1 MEQAHP
7 VVTYLD
13 RLLVAPAELETLL
26 ISHPEIVDAVVIP
39 FPDAEASQIP
49 AACVVRSLN
58 SSQTKEDVQKFIAD
72 QIVLEAD
79 GYQPYLI
86 SPEKGLR
93 SLIKTV
99 LEMAKEPS
107 QLCVDERNFIQIHHL
122 AGFHPCFR
130 LLDDVPGFLEMCTVE
145 LVIHHGGNFV
155 KDLELQYINGEVWE
169 VDIDPDL
176 LSYPHLVKFI
186 KEGQYGK
193 IETLYYKAL
202 HEPLNK
208 LRVLWNDAS
217 VLDLTELAIKYRSC
231 DIYVDHGID
240 EADLIPCYLLPGCG
254 EPTEGNVPK
263 EPTEGIDGE
272 EPNEGI
278 VGEEPNEGRQ
288 SVGDEVNEESDE
300 VNEDA
305 TEVSTDDNADV
316 NEESDDEGIE
326 GDEDNYD
333 SAGDDT
339 ELSEFEN
346 DFGGVTQED
355 NTGLE
360 GEDLETDKGKSKD
373 PPSHE
378 SEEEEGHQKKVYPA
392 KSSAASTSMPSAASS
407 VDASSSMPS
416 AASARRN
423 KPRKRAGGFGV
434 YINQNTGAQIL
445 NPGGRGQQILS
456 VGRNASARAKKK
468 Q

>member
-1 MEQAHP
+1 M
-7 VVTYLD
+7 LKMD
-13 RLLVAPAELETLL
+13 CLFL
-26 ISHPEIVDAVVIP
+26 
-39 FPDAEASQIP
+39 
-49 AACVVRSLN
+49 
-58 SSQTKEDVQKFIAD
+58 
-72 QIVLEAD
+72 
-79 GYQPYLI
+79 
-86 SPEKGLR
+86 
-93 SLIKTV
+93 
-99 LEMAKEPS
+99 
-107 QLCVDERNFIQIHHL
+107 
-122 AGFHPCFR
+122 
-130 LLDDVPGFLEMCTVE
+130 GFLEMGTVE

-254 EPTEGNVPK
+254 EPTEGNVSE
-263 EPTEGIDGE
+263 EPNEGIDGE

-305 TEVSTDDNADV
+305 TEVSTDDNAEV

-326 GDEDNYD
+326 GDDDNYD

-355 NTGLE
+355 NTGQGLE
-360 GEDLETDKGKSKD
+360 GEDLETETDKGKSKD

-378 SEEEEGHQKKVYPA
+378 SEIEEVVTQTTTPPRKKLKLPSYNPESDFPELEKGMLFEDAKQFKTAHSGLCPKKRNRITGTTTEEERYSRTV
-392 KSSAASTSMPSAASS
+392 
-407 VDASSSMPS
+407 
-416 AASARRN
+416 ARRRRECRFRSVICN
-423 KPRKRAGGFGV
+423 RFGDFDFGNGV
-434 YINQNTGAQIL
+434 L
-445 NPGGRGQQILS
+445 
-456 VGRNASARAKKK
+456 
-468 Q
+468 

>member
-1 MEQAHP
+1 MEK
-7 VVTYLD
+7 
-13 RLLVAPAELETLL
+13 
-26 ISHPEIVDAVVIP
+26 
-39 FPDAEASQIP
+39 FP
-49 AACVVRSLN
+49 R
-58 SSQTKEDVQKFIAD
+58 
-72 QIVLEAD
+72 D
-79 GYQPYLI
+79 GHCRTSNTPW
-86 SPEKGLR
+86 
-93 SLIKTV
+93 
-99 LEMAKEPS
+99 
-107 QLCVDERNFIQIHHL
+107 
-122 AGFHPCFR
+122 
-130 LLDDVPGFLEMCTVE
+130 
-145 LVIHHGGNFV
+145 GNFV

-254 EPTEGNVPK
+254 EPTEGNVNQ
-263 EPTEGIDGE
+263 

-305 TEVSTDDNADV
+305 TEVSSDDNAEV

-326 GDEDNYD
+326 GDDDNYD
-333 SAGDDT
+333 SDGDDT

-355 NTGLE
+355 NTGQGLE
-360 GEDLETDKGKSKD
+360 GEDLETETDKGKSSEIKAKVKTTKSNASERNEEEGEACSDDYYYESED

-378 SEEEEGHQKKVYPA
+378 SEIEEVGHQKKVCPA
-392 KSSAASTSMPSAASS
+392 KNSAASTSMPSAAST
-407 VDASSSMPS
+407 VDTSASMPS

>member
-1 MEQAHP
+1 M
-7 VVTYLD
+7 LKMD
-13 RLLVAPAELETLL
+13 CLFL
-26 ISHPEIVDAVVIP
+26 
-39 FPDAEASQIP
+39 
-49 AACVVRSLN
+49 
-58 SSQTKEDVQKFIAD
+58 
-72 QIVLEAD
+72 
-79 GYQPYLI
+79 
-86 SPEKGLR
+86 
-93 SLIKTV
+93 
-99 LEMAKEPS
+99 
-107 QLCVDERNFIQIHHL
+107 
-122 AGFHPCFR
+122 
-130 LLDDVPGFLEMCTVE
+130 GFLEMGTVE

-254 EPTEGNVPK
+254 EPTEGNVSE
-263 EPTEGIDGE
+263 EPNEGIDGE

-305 TEVSTDDNADV
+305 TE
-316 NEESDDEGIE
+316 
-326 GDEDNYD
+326 
-333 SAGDDT
+333 
-339 ELSEFEN
+339 FEN

-355 NTGLE
+355 NTGQGLE
-360 GEDLETDKGKSKD
+360 GEDLETETDKGKSSEIKAKVKTTKSKASERNEDESEACSDDYYYESED

-378 SEEEEGHQKKVYPA
+378 SEIEEVGHQKKVCPA
-392 KSSAASTSMPSAASS
+392 KSSAASTSMPSAAST
-407 VDASSSMPS
+407 VDASTSMPSAASTADASSNMPS